1 MNRVFRKSGSSV
13 LFGLTLLFAGQMP
26 VTEVQAQVT
35 TPTDVA
41 ESQTLSDVIDSRHQ
55 VVVKLFGAG
64 VGNLDSYGSGVII
77 SEQGHV
83 LTVWNHLINTG
94 YLTAVTSEGRRYDVK
109 VTGTSAAHDVAI
121 LKLQSRDD
129 EVFPFISPDTFSDAD
144 TGDSVLAFSNM
155 FHVATGNEPVSVVH
169 GVISVRTPLE
179 ANQGRWVFP
188 MRTEVL
194 LIDAITNNSG
204 AAGGLLTLD
213 DGTPVGLIGREIRH
227 KVSNTWV
234 NYAVPLSTLKPVV
247 LNLLAGK
254 KVESAPTDTED
265 QAMISDQLLTSRF
278 GITMLPN
285 VVERTPAYVDA
296 VVPGSI
302 ASTSGLRRGDLIV
315 LVDDAI
321 ITCITDFQ
329 KQMATRRSGSRLALT
344 VNRNQQLETVTFKVP

>member
-1 MNRVFRKSGSSV
+1 MKPFFATTNPLVLVSV
-13 LFGLTLLFAGQMP
+13 MLFAACSTSFAAAAIRHTQAD
-26 VTEVQAQVT
+26 EVPQQT
-35 TPTDVA
+35 LTDVI
-41 ESQTLSDVIDSRHQ
+41 ESQEPM
-55 VVVKLFGAG
+55 VVKLFGAG
-64 VGNLDSYGSGVII
+64 VGNLDSYGSGILI

-94 YLTAVTSEGRRYDVK
+94 YLTAVTNEGRRYEVK
-109 VTGTSAAHDVAI
+109 VAGTSAAHDIAV

-129 EVFPFISPDTFSDAD
+129 EVFPFISPETFSDAD
-144 TGDSVLAFSNM
+144 AGDSVLAFSNM
-155 FHVATGNEPVSVVH
+155 FHVAAGNEPVSVVH

-179 ANQGRWVFP
+179 ATQGRWVFP
-188 MRTEVL
+188 VRTEVL

-204 AAGGLLTLD
+204 AAGGLLTTE
-213 DGTPVGLIGREIRH
+213 DGTPIGLIGREIRH
-227 KVSNTWV
+227 RISNTWV

-254 KVESAPTDTED
+254 KVESAPAETDE

-296 VVPGSI
+296 IVPGST
-302 ASTSGLRRGDLIV
+302 ASSSGLRRGDLIV
-315 LVDDAI
+315 LVDDTI

-329 KQMATRRSGSRLALT
+329 KQMAARRSGSRIVLT
-344 VNRNQQLETVTFKVP
+344 VNRNQQLETVTMKVP